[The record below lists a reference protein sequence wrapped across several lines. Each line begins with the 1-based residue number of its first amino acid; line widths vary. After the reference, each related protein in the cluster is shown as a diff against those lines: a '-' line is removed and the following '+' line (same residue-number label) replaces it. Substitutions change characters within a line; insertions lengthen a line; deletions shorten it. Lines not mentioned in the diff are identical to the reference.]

1 VDEDGGEVFL
11 GAEFGM
17 KIAVTVVVLAAIA
30 TFFLLTRSRGQASTD
45 GKTEP
50 AKTKSDPKEVYL
62 GLRNS
67 MLQGSR
73 SKFNLAAASSPTE
86 PWGVAMDWGVEK
98 GTVTVVALSDGSA
111 SVYFSTGGGYIGGGG
126 QEPIRKAAKKAVD
139 AARSVQASTR
149 AATAFPL
156 PQRGGVIFYLLTDKG
171 AFAANTTEAEVSAG
185 SHPFRELGDAM
196 QGVITQY
203 RLWDEQQ
210 GRSQNNSKTP

>member
-1 VDEDGGEVFL
+1 
-11 GAEFGM
+11 M
-17 KIAVTVVVLAAIA
+17 KIAVTVVFLAAIA
-30 TFFLLTRSRGQASTD
+30 AFFLRTRSRGQASTD

-50 AKTKSDPKEVYL
+50 AKTQSDPREVYI

-67 MLQGSR
+67 MLRGSR
-73 SKFNLAAASSPTE
+73 SKFSLTAASSPTE

-111 SVYFSTGGGYIGGGG
+111 SVYFSTGGGLIGGGG
-126 QEPIRKAAKKAVD
+126 QEPIRKAAKKAVEV
-139 AARSVQASTR
+139 ARAVQVSTR

-156 PQRGGVIFYLLTDKG
+156 PQRGGVTFYLLTDND
-171 AFAANTTEAEVSAG
+171 AFTANTTEAELSAG

-210 GRSQNNSKTP
+210 GRSQNNSRMP